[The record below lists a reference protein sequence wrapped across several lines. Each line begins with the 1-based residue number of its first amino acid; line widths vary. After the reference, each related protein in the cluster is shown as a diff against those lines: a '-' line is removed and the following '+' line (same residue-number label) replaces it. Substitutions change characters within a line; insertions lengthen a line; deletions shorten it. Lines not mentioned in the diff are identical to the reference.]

1 VREIRTIASHTQG
14 ASKNSPEVYT
24 TQYRYDSF
32 GRLLELVLP
41 DSETITYVY
50 DAGGSLLSFAGEKSG
65 TKVAYLNLVH
75 YDKFEQRTRLVLGNG
90 IETKYAYDPASRR
103 LDTLTSAG
111 ARAGTFQNLHYGY
124 DNVGNILSLAN
135 QVAVPPP
142 TTFGGPN
149 RQSFGYDDLYRLTS
163 AQGEYKS
170 APDKTRNYTLALTY
184 DTNHNILAKTQS
196 DVITVAGGSAI
207 PQKGTSYDW
216 QYDYAG
222 RQPHAPTHIG
232 NRTFRYDLNGNQT
245 GWESDVNG
253 TRRFIAWDEEN
264 RISEIDDNGERN
276 RYVYDAK
283 GERTVKLTKQGETVY
298 VNQYYVVRNRSVVS
312 KHLFA
317 GTGRV
322 VSHLVMGTAPGN
334 EGRGA
339 PGNGHGSDKTP
350 TVPESNGN
358 SGNVNGNNGHAGND
372 KEKGNNGLH
381 LGQLKNGKENPGQG
395 RDRRSETA
403 NLHAQDVYKNPTL
416 TGEMPGQG
424 SENRS
429 QQAGAKQNVR
439 TSPLVISEGEASI
452 ELGGD
457 TSGGESVEGVTAT
470 ETFAAPVVNGQ
481 SEFIWYYHPDHL
493 GSTGFVTDQNG
504 ELYEHIEY
512 FPFGETWVQEHSNT
526 QRTPYLYTGK
536 ELDEETGLYYYGA
549 RYYDPRTSVWASAD
563 PILDKYLPNPSPV
576 TQSMPQLPSW
586 KVNFDLPGNGGVF
599 NTLNMNL
606 YAYGYLSPVRFVDPD
621 GNSPNDGSD
630 LVLSAGL
637 QAGVSAKLAG
647 VVKFEAQVNAGR
659 TEYSF
664 VKNSTSVSE
673 SYALDAGYGGGRIG
687 LQTERSAAGSPQP
700 MKADRFGRPILNSG
714 RSISQMLSGQPFK
727 TAPRMGTENT
737 TAGAQDGDIIVEGG
751 VALGIGIDF
760 KLNASELGRA
770 AMKKLGMESRDIN
783 LGDMQIP

>member
-1 VREIRTIASHTQG
+1 
-14 ASKNSPEVYT
+14 
-24 TQYRYDSF
+24 
-32 GRLLELVLP
+32 VLP
-41 DSETITYVY
+41 DTETITYVY

-65 TKVAYLNLVH
+65 TKVSYLNLVH

-90 IETKYAYDPASRR
+90 IETNYSYDPASRR
-103 LDTLTSAG
+103 LDALTSAG

-124 DNVGNILSLAN
+124 DKVGNILSLNN

-149 RQSFGYDDLYRLTS
+149 QQSFGYDDLYRLTT
-163 AQGEYKS
+163 AKGEYKS

-232 NRTFRYDLNGNQT
+232 NRSFTYDLNGNQT

-253 TRRFIAWDEEN
+253 TRRHILWDEEN
-264 RISEIDDNGERN
+264 RIAEIDDNGERN

-283 GERTVKLTKQGETVY
+283 GERTVKLTKQGETVC

-317 GTGRV
+317 GTGRI

-350 TVPESNGN
+350 TTPETGNGN
-358 SGNVNGNNGHAGND
+358 SGNVKGNNGQVGND
-372 KEKGNNGLH
+372 KDHSNNGLH
-381 LGQLKNGKENPGQG
+381 LGQLKNGRENPGQG
-395 RDRRSETA
+395 RNRRSDTA

-424 SENRS
+424 TENRS

-439 TSPLVISEGEASI
+439 TSPLVISEGEASV

-457 TSGGESVEGVTAT
+457 TSGGESVEGVT

-504 ELYEHIEY
+504 ELYEHVEY

-526 QRTPYLYTGK
+526 QRTPCLYTGK

-549 RYYDPRTSVWASAD
+549 RYYDPRTSVWQSPD
-563 PILDKYLPNPSPV
+563 PILGKYLPSAG
-576 TQSMPQLPSW
+576 
-586 KVNFDLPGNGGVF
+586 GNNALGEGVF
-599 NTLNMNL
+599 NSMNL
-606 YAYGYLSPVRFVDPD
+606 ALYVYSYQSPLLMVDPD
-621 GNSPNDGSD
+621 GNRPLTSGEIWMAMDFFGGAIDYNSVDVRSTSETIIQAPHVRGNNIYLPDWMGGCKKDQSTSAPGRDTRATFLHELEHVRQNQKGEFVTLKAAAAHTVGGVKGFFKALLTSAFSD
-630 LVLSAGL
+630 ETFGQIMQNTREDYVYTFSN
-637 QAGVSAKLAG
+637 
-647 VVKFEAQVNAGR
+647 EASKPHG
-659 TEYSF
+659 EYSVEQRGQIVQERAKAVF
-664 VKNSTSVSE
+664 KNQTG
-673 SYALDAGYGGGRIG
+673 LTDAQKRAQEII
-687 LQTERSAAGSPQP
+687 
-700 MKADRFGRPILNSG
+700 KADP
-714 RSISQMLSGQPFK
+714 
-727 TAPRMGTENT
+727 
-737 TAGAQDGDIIVEGG
+737 GALE
-751 VALGIGIDF
+751 
-760 KLNASELGRA
+760 R
-770 AMKKLGMESRDIN
+770 
-783 LGDMQIP
+783 